1 VAFGGFRRREPTGR
15 CRGFVNWPVD
25 EGDWFAHVGLMV
37 RQTTGFAE
45 RMIRTKGIG
54 TWLAAALALAVMA
67 AWTGCQGPAPAV
79 PPDGEPRRAGAAETA
94 AGASD
99 AFVILTGGGTPLSN
113 EYSHYLQARAMSDY
127 FRQRYPAEA
136 VWTFFGIGNRD
147 GAPGILAD
155 VHKQTRKGERLVDT
169 WLPGSLP
176 ENRPA
181 TKEGFLKA
189 LREEILPR
197 VAGGGTL
204 YLFVGDHG
212 ELTPGKNAE
221 SAVTMWQL
229 RRGRKGRGWDTDRNG
244 ILTVSDLR
252 AALAAGL
259 GRGRVVFCMTQCHA
273 GGFHF
278 MGVPRAPALAT
289 GPLLRVAGFTATDE
303 ASVASGCVADPDP
316 VNWEGYERFIPQAL
330 LGRDLMTGARLGLPT
345 ASFAAAHEAATLV
358 DRTIDKP
365 YGSSDQFLAGW
376 ADHIETTLLRTLDLT
391 DTEVGALASYT
402 RAVDGQPV
410 ALAGDAALALRAD
423 RFRRFTAMWTNENP
437 TMERLLNRGT
447 RKELEAALAV
457 DEAPAPAAGGGRR
470 RGGAPTRRLWTETI
484 RPAWK
489 AAVAAGREVPVP
501 AAAMAFE
508 KRVLELEDGGRDFLS
523 STNREKGLLNEVYW
537 ESGFSE
543 PVVKDRAK
551 SEAVA
556 RWGGERRQRILE
568 WATTHADA
576 PVREAAATIARAQAR
591 AEARAPEPAG
601 PIEPTAVERVLFY
614 RRVVAAWN
622 FLLATN
628 NRAALAQ
635 LAAINEVENTPL
647 PEPTRAANGRVG
659 Q

>member
-1 VAFGGFRRREPTGR
+1 
-15 CRGFVNWPVD
+15 
-25 EGDWFAHVGLMV
+25 
-37 RQTTGFAE
+37 
-45 RMIRTKGIG
+45 
-54 TWLAAALALAVMA
+54 
-67 AWTGCQGPAPAV
+67 
-79 PPDGEPRRAGAAETA
+79 
-94 AGASD
+94 
-99 AFVILTGGGTPLSN
+99 
-113 EYSHYLQARAMSDY
+113 
-127 FRQRYPAEA
+127 
-136 VWTFFGIGNRD
+136 
-147 GAPGILAD
+147 LAD
-155 VHKQTRKGERLVDT
+155 VHRQTREGERLVDT
-169 WLPGSLP
+169 WLPGTLP

-212 ELTPGKNAE
+212 ELTAGKNGE

-252 AALAAGL
+252 AAFAAGL
-259 GRGRVVFCMTQCHA
+259 GRGRVVFCMTQCHS

-278 MGVPRAPALAT
+278 VGVPRAPAMAT

-303 ASVASGCVADPDP
+303 RSLASGCVADPDP

-330 LGRDLMTGARLGLPT
+330 LGRDLMTGARLGLPMG
-345 ASFAAAHEAATLV
+345 SFAAAHEAATLV

-376 ADHIETTLLRTLDLT
+376 AHHIETTLLRTLDLS
-391 DTEVGALASYT
+391 DAEAGALASYT

-410 ALAGDAALALRAD
+410 TFAGEAALALRAE

-447 RKELEAALAV
+447 RKELEVALGTG
-457 DEAPAPAAGGGRR
+457 EAPPAAGGGRR

-501 AAAMAFE
+501 AAALAFE

-523 STNREKGLLNEVYW
+523 SANRERGLLNEVYW
-537 ESGFSE
+537 ESGLSE

-551 SEAVA
+551 ADAVA

-568 WATTHADA
+568 WAATAADT
-576 PVREAAATIARAQAR
+576 PVREAAAAIARAQAR
-591 AEARAPEPAG
+591 AAAPASEPAG
-601 PIEPTAVERVLFY
+601 AIEPTAVERVLFY

-628 NRAALAQ
+628 HRGALAQ
-635 LAAINEVENTPL
+635 LAAINEVENAPL
-647 PEPTRAANGRVG
+647 PEPMRSATGRVG